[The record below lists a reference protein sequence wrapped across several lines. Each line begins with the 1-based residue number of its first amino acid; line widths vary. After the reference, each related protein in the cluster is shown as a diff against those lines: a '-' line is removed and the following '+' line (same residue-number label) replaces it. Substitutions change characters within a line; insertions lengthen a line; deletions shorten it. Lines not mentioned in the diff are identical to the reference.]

1 MHTRIFLKQAWY
13 LAVGYQAMKKI
24 SREKAALGIFI
35 FLALAGLGVLIT
47 YIVTVGHS
55 LNVAASN
62 IDDAT
67 GNLDEYTAILYKGT
81 ANEHRET
88 VINTADLGDSLS
100 SRSLNKRSTQSAEE
114 NSTDEVSAADTTES
128 SSESKNSDEAKPV
141 SLFALQR
148 SYIEKGACVFSLDTE
163 HLTNYNTPTLIRA
176 GNYTYGIFSLDEI
189 TAQKSYLQKRVAD
202 YEDKKA
208 DIIICL
214 VSDVSLLDSYEGVD
228 IVISA
233 QDEGFD
239 SYGVLVDGVFYND
252 AALQGQIG
260 TILVS
265 PSRTITARD
274 AASL

>member
-1 MHTRIFLKQAWY
+1 
-13 LAVGYQAMKKI
+13 MKKI
-24 SREKAALGIFI
+24 SREKAALGFFV
-35 FLALAGLGVLIT
+35 FLTLAGLGVLIA

-81 ANEHRET
+81 VSEHRET
-88 VINTADLGDSLS
+88 VVADTEVDMMLSANTLS
-100 SRSLNKRSTQSAEE
+100 SRSLNSRSIQPGIEDQ
-114 NSTDEVSAADTTES
+114 STDEVSATDAATNA
-128 SSESKNSDEAKPV
+128 SEGKTDLQPV
-141 SLFALQR
+141 SLFGLQR
-148 SYIEKGACVFSLDTE
+148 SYIEKGAQVISVDTE
-163 HLTNYNTPTLIRA
+163 QLTAYNTSTIVRA
-176 GNYTYGIFSLDEI
+176 GAHTFGIFSIDQI
-189 TAQKSYLQKRVAD
+189 TAQHSYLEKRVAD
-202 YEDKKA
+202 YESKNV

-214 VSDVSLLDSYEGVD
+214 VSDVSLLESYEGVD

-252 AALQGQIG
+252 AALQGQVG

-274 AASL
+274 AVSL